1 MFFNCAYGN
10 RLVWHQMATGHVGK
24 LRGEGQDAS
33 VSTLALPFTAR
44 HAAGSCA
51 RQERGEGAHS
61 VAKTSACVGP
71 AGCTKQLIPDQL
83 LFGFILDHKLGV
95 VSRVTCGLCHTHQL
109 AATVRDGTSLRL
121 LPRDP

>member
-1 MFFNCAYGN
+1 MLPSQLWPCHSRPGTRQDRA
-10 RLVWHQMATGHVGK
+10 HGK
-24 LRGEGQDAS
+24 SE
-33 VSTLALPFTAR
+33 
-44 HAAGSCA
+44 
-51 RQERGEGAHS
+51 GEGAHS

-83 LFGFILDHKLGV
+83 LFRFILDHKLGV
-95 VSRVTCGLCHTHQL
+95 VPRVTCGLCHTHQP